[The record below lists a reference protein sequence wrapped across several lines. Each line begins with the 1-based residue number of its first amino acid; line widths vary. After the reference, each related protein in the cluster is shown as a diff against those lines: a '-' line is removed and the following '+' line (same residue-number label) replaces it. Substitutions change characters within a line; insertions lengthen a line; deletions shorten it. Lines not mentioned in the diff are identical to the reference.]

1 MANSQL
7 SWLASGQ
14 LSGQWPAQLIKQS
27 SLNYWWLG
35 IRREI
40 SHFWLRFNWR
50 SEHWT
55 FWVIKASKGL
65 KSHAFFFFFFF
76 FIKPKYEKWSHESHE
91 GCNMK
96 CLGLCPMVNFQ
107 RWMHERKVQLP
118 HSIDLISLGQ
128 ERWWILKYFWFFL
141 PRWNITTGRFKN
153 RKSIWF
159 TAVRN
164 P

>member
-1 MANSQL
+1 MKFLIFGWGLTGDRSTGL
-7 SWLASGQ
+7 SEWLKPQ
-14 LSGQWPAQLIKQS
+14 KV
-27 SLNYWWLG
+27 LNHML
-35 IRREI
+35 
-40 SHFWLRFNWR
+40 
-50 SEHWT
+50 
-55 FWVIKASKGL
+55 
-65 KSHAFFFFFFF
+65 FFFFF

-107 RWMHERKVQLP
+107 RWMHARKVQLP

-128 ERWWILKYFWFFL
+128 ERWWILKYFWFSL
-141 PRWNITTGRFKN
+141 PRWNITTGRFKH

-164 P
+164 RHRFVRPQRNFFVQQTISSILLTRCDS